1 MSVSAMTAGEHFLQD
16 FVNYEA
22 KGVPDK
28 AGTDTTDGF
37 DLVIASTLPSGDI
50 STYGKV
56 LALSMSLG

>member
-1 MSVSAMTAGEHFLQD
+1 MTAGEHFLQD

-56 LALSMSLG
+56 LALSMSL